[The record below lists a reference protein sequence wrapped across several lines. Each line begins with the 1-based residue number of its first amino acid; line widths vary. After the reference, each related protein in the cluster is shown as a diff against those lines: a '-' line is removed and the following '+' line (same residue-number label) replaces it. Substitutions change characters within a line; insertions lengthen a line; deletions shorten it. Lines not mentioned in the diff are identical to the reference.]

1 MSKEGYP
8 MNDSGNVSPND
19 ETQIIETLNAELE
32 KAEPSRRSRIL
43 EKFVLAALSSI
54 PWVGGVLSAAES
66 FRAEAAGVRQNSL
79 QTQWLREHQ
88 RKIDVLW
95 QALEE
100 IQQRFQALGQD
111 IDERL
116 QSEEYLALVRKT
128 FRIWDQADTEEKRRL
143 LSNVITNAAGTRA
156 CSDDVIRLF
165 LDWIELYNE
174 VHFAVIRE
182 IYQNP
187 ASTRFDIWSGIYGE
201 IPREDSSA
209 ADLYKFLIRDLST
222 GGVIRQERDTNA
234 AGQFVRKRAR
244 HVRRGSAP
252 TTLESAFDDTKPYVL
267 TALGREFV
275 HYTMNELVTRI
286 SEESSPASDV

>member
-1 MSKEGYP
+1 

-100 IQQRFQALGQD
+100 SSSGSKHSDKILTSGFK
-111 IDERL
+111 
-116 QSEEYLALVRKT
+116 VRNTSRSFVKP
-128 FRIWDQADTEEKRRL
+128 
-143 LSNVITNAAGTRA
+143 
-156 CSDDVIRLF
+156 
-165 LDWIELYNE
+165 
-174 VHFAVIRE
+174 FA
-182 IYQNP
+182 
-187 ASTRFDIWSGIYGE
+187 FW
-201 IPREDSSA
+201 
-209 ADLYKFLIRDLST
+209 
-222 GGVIRQERDTNA
+222 IRQI
-234 AGQFVRKRAR
+234 
-244 HVRRGSAP
+244 RRRSVGCSQ
-252 TTLESAFDDTKPYVL
+252 
-267 TALGREFV
+267 
-275 HYTMNELVTRI
+275 M
-286 SEESSPASDV
+286 SSPTRQAPGHVQMM